1 MKKIRIIAQIT
12 IGIIIIAFI
21 LNKLNINDVLLILKK
36 TDPGYFIFAC
46 FAYLGMNL
54 VLSFRLSY
62 LLKKIGYRAGY
73 QSVFFSHMGGMV
85 VGDITPGRSGYFL
98 TPPILKKNAGV
109 RITDGMACIFAPQGI
124 EFVLK
129 VGGAFAAILYISSFS
144 NLSRTFVISSGIGA
158 FLLLMVGILMLVISW
173 KNESLSLRFLQ
184 RIPFFKNFTENL
196 LFFKEK
202 SIRIKE
208 SMNVILMLYA
218 ISWIF
223 AAMQWFFLGKALG
236 LDVSFFA
243 FFLLHPL
250 ISLLM
255 FVPLSPAGL
264 GVMEGGTILVFSFFG
279 IPSVSGLAFSVLVR
293 ASILLVDLIGIKT
306 VLTAPE

>member
-1 MKKIRIIAQIT
+1 MKKIRIIAQLT

-36 TDPGYFIFAC
+36 TDPVYFIFAC

-54 VLSFRLSY
+54 VLSSSLTY
-62 LLKKIGYRAGY
+62 LLKKIGYKIGY
-73 QSVFFSHMGGMV
+73 KAVFFSHMGGMV

-109 RITDGMACIFAPQGI
+109 GITDGMACIFAPQGI

-129 VGGAFAAILYISSFS
+129 VGGAFAAVLYISSFS
-144 NLSRTFVISSGIGA
+144 NISRSFLISSGIGA
-158 FLLLMVGILMLVISW
+158 FLLLMVGILMLIISW

-196 LFFKEK
+196 LCFKEK
-202 SIRIKE
+202 SIMIKE

-236 LDVSFFA
+236 LNISFFA

-255 FVPLSPAGL
+255 FVPLLPIGL
-264 GVMEGGTILVFSFFG
+264 GIMDFGTILVFSFFG
-279 IPSVSGLAFSVLVR
+279 IPSVSALAFALLVR

-306 VLTAPE
+306 VFTAHE

>member
-1 MKKIRIIAQIT
+1 MKKIRIVAQIT

-36 TDPGYFIFAC
+36 TDPLYFIFAC
-46 FAYLGMNL
+46 FAYAGMNL

-62 LLKKIGYRAGY
+62 LLKKIGYRTGY

-129 VGGAFAAILYISSFS
+129 VGGAFAAILYVSSFS

-306 VLTAPE
+306 VLTAHE

>member
-1 MKKIRIIAQIT
+1 MKKIRIIAQLT

-36 TDPGYFIFAC
+36 TDPVYFIFAC

-73 QSVFFSHMGGMV
+73 KSVFFSHMGGMV

-98 TPPILKKNAGV
+98 TPPILKNNAGV

-144 NLSRTFVISSGIGA
+144 NLSRDFLISSGIGA

-218 ISWIF
+218 IGWIF

-236 LDVSFFA
+236 LNISFFA

-264 GVMEGGTILVFSFFG
+264 GLMEGGVIVVFSFFG
-279 IPSVSGLAFSVLVR
+279 IPSAQGLAFSVLVR
-293 ASILLVDLIGIKT
+293 VSILLVDLLGLKS
-306 VLTAPE
+306 VLTASK